1 MAIGGI
7 GRAVAAGVRYEQR
20 LRYLRSYN
28 LELHLRIVQAR
39 GRLSHAIRCTCWH
52 LVMVQ
57 AVGLT
62 DLHRLNCL
70 KHQGGLW

>member
-1 MAIGGI
+1 MAVGGI
-7 GRAVAAGVRYEQR
+7 GGAVAAGVGYEQR

-28 LELHLRIVQAR
+28 LELHLGIVQAR
-39 GRLSHAIRCTCWH
+39 GRLAHAIRCTCWH
-52 LVMVQ
+52 LVMMVQ

-70 KHQGGLW
+70 KHQ